1 MLHIIIF
8 LDCSKREN
16 FGQDLL
22 ALNIQRGRDHGIA
35 GYNAYRKAC
44 GLRSLTTWSQRPT
57 ELDEEVWNK
66 MKEVYDSVNDIDLYI
81 GGVAETSVRGG
92 VVGPTFAC
100 LTADQFRKLKYGDR
114 FFYTHTNANGLS
126 SVAKD
131 QVLQRTLGDVLCD
144 VTRMTKVQT
153 WVTLQPNSD
162 YNPYKYCSSNRQLDV
177 STEQCYQIN
186 WVVTFRFT

>member
-1 MLHIIIF
+1 
-8 LDCSKREN
+8 
-16 FGQDLL
+16 
-22 ALNIQRGRDHGIA
+22 
-35 GYNAYRKAC
+35 
-44 GLRSLTTWSQRPT
+44 
-57 ELDEEVWNK
+57 

-100 LTADQFRKLKYGDR
+100 LIADQFRKLKYGDR

-162 YNPYKYCSSNRQLDV
+162 YNPYKSCSSNRQLDV
-177 STEQCYQIN
+177 SNE
-186 WVVTFRFT
+186 